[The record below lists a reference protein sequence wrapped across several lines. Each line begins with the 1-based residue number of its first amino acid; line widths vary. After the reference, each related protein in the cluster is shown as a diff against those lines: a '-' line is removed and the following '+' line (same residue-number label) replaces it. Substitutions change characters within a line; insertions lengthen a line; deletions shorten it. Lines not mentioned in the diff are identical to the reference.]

1 MNVVSSSKI
10 QYVLRANVG
19 LAPKTRRDVTAF
31 ILIGSIVLFL
41 YVQYIIC
48 TFTKGKIPIFKPSM
62 HFMHCKLVEKK
73 SIAREPYEIIRMRPD
88 INSVLRFILD
98 K

>member
-10 QYVLRANVG
+10 LYVL
-19 LAPKTRRDVTAF
+19 RDVTAF

-41 YVQYIIC
+41 YVQRIIC

-62 HFMHCKLVEKK
+62 HFIHCKLVEKK
-73 SIAREPYEIIRMRPD
+73 SIARETYEIIRMRPD
-88 INSVLRFILD
+88 IHSVL
-98 K
+98 